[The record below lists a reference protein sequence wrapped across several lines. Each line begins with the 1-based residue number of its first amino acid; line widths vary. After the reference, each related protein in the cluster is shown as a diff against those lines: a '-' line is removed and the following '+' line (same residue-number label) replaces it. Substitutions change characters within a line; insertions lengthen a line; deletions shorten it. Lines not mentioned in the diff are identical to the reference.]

1 MPKRNILK
9 ATLFLL
15 AAISITEPLGSTNK
29 GYLGTLTP
37 EKEFLSQVRRLTFE
51 GRRSGEGY
59 FSPDGTQLVFQSER
73 HTDNPFYQIYI
84 LNLTTGETQRIS
96 PGYGKTTCAFFRPG
110 TDDILFS
117 STHHDPRWKEQQ
129 AEEFVLRESG
139 LERRYT
145 WDYSPQMEI
154 YVTKSNG
161 ESQRITWAEGYDAE
175 ASYSPDGDW
184 IAFSSTRSAY
194 DRELSD
200 QEIKQLE
207 IDPSYFSEIYIM
219 RADGSEQ
226 RRLTNTLGYDG
237 GPFFF
242 ADGSRI
248 VWRQF
253 DVDGLIADLWTMQT
267 NGSNKKQI
275 TDFSSMSWAPY
286 PHPSGAYV
294 LFSSNKLG
302 FTNFEIFIVDSSGKK
317 EPVRVTSTDGFDG
330 LPVISPD
337 GQTISW
343 TSNRDGGHGQIYL
356 AHWNHEYALDALA
369 ASPSRLVSTENNH

>member
-59 FSPDGTQLVFQSER
+59 FPPDGTQLVFQSER

-84 LNLTTGETQRIS
+84 LNLTTGETQRVS

-161 ESQRITWAEGYDAE
+161 EPQRITWAEGYDAE

-184 IAFSSTRSAY
+184 ICLLYT
-194 DRELSD
+194 
-200 QEIKQLE
+200 
-207 IDPSYFSEIYIM
+207 
-219 RADGSEQ
+219 
-226 RRLTNTLGYDG
+226 
-237 GPFFF
+237 
-242 ADGSRI
+242 
-248 VWRQF
+248 
-253 DVDGLIADLWTMQT
+253 
-267 NGSNKKQI
+267 
-275 TDFSSMSWAPY
+275 
-286 PHPSGAYV
+286 
-294 LFSSNKLG
+294 
-302 FTNFEIFIVDSSGKK
+302 
-317 EPVRVTSTDGFDG
+317 
-330 LPVISPD
+330 
-337 GQTISW
+337 
-343 TSNRDGGHGQIYL
+343 
-356 AHWNHEYALDALA
+356 
-369 ASPSRLVSTENNH
+369 SPSPRD